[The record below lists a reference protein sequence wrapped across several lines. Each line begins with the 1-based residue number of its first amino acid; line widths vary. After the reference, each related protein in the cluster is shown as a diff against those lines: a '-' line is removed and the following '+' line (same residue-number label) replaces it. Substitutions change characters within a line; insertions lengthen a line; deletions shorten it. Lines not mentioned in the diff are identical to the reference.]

1 MANEALKRWEAKRE
15 PVRKSFNHKRISRK
29 RHLAGRKTFKT
40 REQTAVRNVKKLR
53 FQPEAEME
61 AKPNKQIF
69 PMRIYDS
76 LWGLIAQLVRAHA

>member
-1 MANEALKRWEAKRE
+1 MANVWRSRDGKRNAKLLQ
-15 PVRKSFNHKRISRK
+15 SFNHKRIRRK
-29 RHLAGRKTFKT
+29 GHFAGRETFKT
-40 REQTAVRNVKKLR
+40 REQIAVRNVKKLR

-61 AKPNKQIF
+61 AKPNKQVF